1 MTATFSIRRAAKVA
15 AALLLVA
22 SAAGCSSVIDNMPTG
37 LGGLPEGVPQRQA
50 APASYPAVHDT
61 PPARQEG
68 ALNEV
73 QSKRLRE
80 ELKNVR
86 NRVAVPDATGSS
98 DRAGG
103 ARNP

>member
-1 MTATFSIRRAAKVA
+1 MTAILPLGRAAKAV

-22 SAAGCSSVIDNMPTG
+22 CAAGCASVVDNMPTG
-37 LGGLPEGVPQRQA
+37 LGGLPEGVPQRSA
-50 APASYPAVHDT
+50 APAAYPAVHDI
-61 PPARQEG
+61 PPARQEN

-86 NRVAVPDATGSS
+86 NRVATPDATGSA
-98 DRAGG
+98 DQAGS
-103 ARNP
+103 ARRP